1 MHPLKCCRANRR
13 RARGARAMSG
23 GYADRLK
30 HYPNKGVCGLPE
42 NYDSERLLKSNLRGL
57 VELVRD
63 LVRRVRH
70 HLPRVLRVQG
80 AQQLQLPE
88 DLHDLPELLPGARS

>member
-1 MHPLKCCRANRR
+1 MAWG
-13 RARGARAMSG
+13 RGH
-23 GYADRLK
+23 L
-30 HYPNKGVCGLPE
+30 
-42 NYDSERLLKSNLRGL
+42 L